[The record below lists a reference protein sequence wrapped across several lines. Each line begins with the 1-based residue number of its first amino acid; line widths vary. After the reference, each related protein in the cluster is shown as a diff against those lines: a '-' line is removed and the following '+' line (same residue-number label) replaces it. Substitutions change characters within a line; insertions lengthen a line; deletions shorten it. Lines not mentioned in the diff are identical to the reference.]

1 MRAHVYVENRLE
13 MIDIFVKSNSDLLQ
27 VKSENC
33 VPFLIGAF
41 HGYNSNITINQFIH
55 FDRV

>member
-13 MIDIFVKSNSDLLQ
+13 MSDIFVKTNSDLLQ
-27 VKSENC
+27 VKSKNC
-33 VPFLIGAF
+33 VSVLVGAF